1 MSEKN
6 TDYYMQKAYESIFNH
21 EYHTEANNELFS
33 QLIPDGWD
41 IINDTLIIIEN
52 KRLIKDKTKGRNQL
66 FTYYDKLRDNIKDNI
81 EFSNYDYYLILGL
94 GNNKK
99 SFKYLI
105 YDADKQET
113 KLTLQDVYDKMQI
126 KTGFSEKDIR
136 NLNQY
141 LYDNSITLSKS
152 QKTLFIASVL
162 ISLKIDDKILDG
174 YDESTNSFLIADRM
188 IDIINNYYED
198 PLFTNNFNF
207 IKKSIHN
214 KHLYHIFNVI
224 NIDIKKYGKDILNQF
239 YSEFCIW
246 DRNND
251 GKLGIVLTPDDIV
264 DIIVNES
271 FKYYYELNGN
281 KDNIKV
287 IDFCMGTGSFLIK
300 SSNYTKL
307 LYGCE
312 NGDERYSLAKCNF
325 ILNDLDYNNLKY
337 DSCFNVKYNNNY
349 FDISIINPPFSNRCQ
364 DELNPNNT
372 TNWKSYTKE
381 QRFIMYQLELLKVG
395 GIGCCI
401 VPRSNFNNSVKKIND
416 FKYEF
421 MKQAKIL
428 KYYKCNDK
436 VFMPNASVEC
446 VIIIYQKINKLD
458 NPLDS
463 NVEFVDYSN
472 DGFKITNNTRIK
484 NTEPKLITSNKTLSW
499 NDDFNY
505 VQDNNESIDIVK
517 LIKRDQMDKIYYDG
531 INQLE
536 KLNDT
541 KEFDN
546 NLMKVK
552 LSDFLE
558 PIKLKTFK
566 VSEDGIY
573 PLYGATKLNKETGK
587 CNSYSIDTYNNEDSI
602 IKLNGLCLI
611 GKTGNGGAGY
621 LNIYKGKFGITS
633 TVLPCKIKTK
643 LSDLNLSF
651 ISVQLH
657 KVFSRFNNFTLKDL
671 NTEVNVVMDESL
683 IKPFEIRIDDID
695 ESDFKIK
702 EWKEF
707 KISDLMD
714 LLPNRKLIGNKE
726 TPKGPYPLIS
736 TAQFNYGIIKY
747 VNNYEYDGE
756 NHKYITCAMT
766 GSSGSSFYQ
775 PFKFMVTD
783 RVRVLEIKENVNFDP
798 KIIALIMNHLLTKRY
813 SYTNGLSINKLM
825 NEIIKIPIFE

>member
-1 MSEKN
+1 MN
-6 TDYYMQKAYESIFNH
+6 CNNLFN
-21 EYHTEANNELFS
+21 
-33 QLIPDGWD
+33 Q
-41 IINDTLIIIEN
+41 
-52 KRLIKDKTKGRNQL
+52 
-66 FTYYDKLRDNIKDNI
+66 
-81 EFSNYDYYLILGL
+81 
-94 GNNKK
+94 
-99 SFKYLI
+99 
-105 YDADKQET
+105 QE
-113 KLTLQDVYDKMQI
+113 
-126 KTGFSEKDIR
+126 IR

-141 LYDNSITLSKS
+141 LYDNSINLSKS

-162 ISLKIDDKILDG
+162 IALKLDENILSD
-174 YDESTNSFLIADRM
+174 YDESTNSFLIADKM
-188 IDIINNYYED
+188 ITTINKYYD
-198 PLFTNNFNF
+198 DSIFASNFQF

-214 KHLYHIFNVI
+214 KHLYHIFNTI
-224 NIDIKKYGKDILNQF
+224 KNDIKKYGKDILNQF

-264 DIIVNES
+264 NIMVNES
-271 FKYYYELNGN
+271 FKCYYQLHNKDN
-281 KDNIKV
+281 KDNIRM
-287 IDFCMGTGSFLIK
+287 IDFCTGTGSFLIK
-300 SSNYTKL
+300 GSNYTKA

-312 NGDERYSLAKCNF
+312 CGDERYSLAKCNF
-325 ILNDLDYNNLKY
+325 ILNDLDYSNLKY
-337 DSCFNVKYNNNY
+337 NSCFNEPYESNS
-349 FDISIINPPFSNRCQ
+349 FDISIINPPFSNKCK

-484 NTEPKLITSNKTLSW
+484 NTEPKLIISNKTLSW

-536 KLNDT
+536 ELNDT
-541 KEFDN
+541 TEFDN

-587 CNSYSIDTYNNEDSI
+587 CNDYSIDTYNNEDSI

-621 LNIYKGKFGITS
+621 LNVYKGKFGITS

-657 KVFSRFNNFTLKDL
+657 KVFSRFNNFTLKYL
-671 NTEVNVVMDESL
+671 NSEVNVVMDESL

-707 KISDLMD
+707 KISDYFDVVKTKTLKIND
-714 LLPNRKLIGNKE
+714 CEKGN
-726 TPKGPYPLIS
+726 YPLIS
-736 TAQFNYGIIKY
+736 SSKFNYGIC
-747 VNNYEYDGE
+747 
-756 NHKYITCAMT
+756 KYINTYSIEGEFISVARN
-766 GSSGSSFYQ
+766 GS
-775 PFKFMVTD
+775 
-783 RVRVLEIKENVNFDP
+783 N
-798 KIIALIMNHLLTKRY
+798 
-813 SYTNGLSINKLM
+813 
-825 NEIIKIPIFE
+825 

>member
-6 TDYYMQKAYESIFNH
+6 TDRYMQNAYESIFKH
-21 EYHTEANNELFS
+21 EYHTEANNELFNS
-33 QLIPDGWD
+33 LIPDGWD
-41 IINDTLIIIEN
+41 IIDNILIIIEN
-52 KRLIKDKTKGRNQL
+52 KRLIKDKNKGRDQL
-66 FTYYDKLRDNIKDNI
+66 FNYYDNILDDIKTKYNV
-81 EFSNYDYYLILGL
+81 YLILGL
-94 GNNKK
+94 GSNKK
-99 SFKYLI
+99 SFRYII
-105 YDADKQET
+105 YDSNKNET
-113 KLTLQDVYDKMQI
+113 KLTLQDLLLKI
-126 KTGFSEKDIR
+126 KPKHLFNEKEIR

-162 ISLKIDDKILDG
+162 ICLKIDENILSD
-174 YDESTNSFLIADRM
+174 YDESSNSYLIADKM
-188 IDIINNYYED
+188 ITVINDYFSD
-198 PLFTNNFNF
+198 SLFTNNFNF

-214 KHLYHIFNVI
+214 KHLYHIFNTIKV
-224 NIDIKKYGKDILNQF
+224 DIKQYGKDILNQF

-246 DRNND
+246 DKNND

-264 DIIVNES
+264 DLMVNES
-271 FKYYYELNGN
+271 FKCYYECN
-281 KDNIKV
+281 KELDNVNPKL
-287 IDFCMGTGSFLIK
+287 IDFCTGTGSFLIK
-300 SSNYTKL
+300 GSKFTKA

-312 NGDERYSLAKCNF
+312 CGDERYSLAKCNF
-325 ILNDLDYNNLKY
+325 ILHDLNYDNLKY
-337 DSCFNVKYNNNY
+337 NSCFNEPYNSNS
-349 FDISIINPPFSNRCQ
+349 FDISIINPPFSNKCN
-364 DELNPNNT
+364 DSLNPNNT
-372 TNWKSYTKE
+372 VNWNNYTKE
-381 QRFIMYQLELLKVG
+381 QRFIMYQLELLKNG

-401 VPRSNFNNSVKKIND
+401 VPRSNFNNNNKKTND
-416 FKYEF
+416 FKYHF

-446 VIIIYQKINKLD
+446 VIIIYQKINRLE
-458 NPLDS
+458 NPLDA
-463 NVEFVDYSN
+463 NVVFVDYSN

-499 NDDFNY
+499 NNDFNY
-505 VQDNNESIDIVK
+505 VQDNNESIDIIK

-531 INQLE
+531 IKQLE
-536 KLNDT
+536 ELNDT

-587 CNSYSIDTYNNEDSI
+587 CNGYSIDTFNNEDSI

-621 LNIYKGKFGITS
+621 LNVYKGKFGITS

-651 ISVQLH
+651 ISIQLH

-671 NTEVNVVMDESL
+671 NIEVNVVMDESL

-707 KISDLMD
+707 KINDLMD

-736 TAQFNYGIIKY
+736 TAQFNYGVIKY